1 MKKVLCA
8 MQAAL
13 GVRSFGGCQLGQWRW
28 VLYHT
33 I

>member
-13 GVRSFGGCQLGQWRW
+13 GVRGFGGCNMWRW
-28 VLYHT
+28 VLYHN